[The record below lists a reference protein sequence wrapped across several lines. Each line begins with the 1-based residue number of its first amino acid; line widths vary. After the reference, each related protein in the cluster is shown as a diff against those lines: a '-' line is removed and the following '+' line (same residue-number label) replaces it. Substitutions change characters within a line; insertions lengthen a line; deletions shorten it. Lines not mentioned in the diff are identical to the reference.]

1 MAENNNLSEREIE
14 TLVLVAQGL
23 SNKEIAQALYISI
36 NTVKVHLRNIFEKIQ
51 VASRTE
57 ATLYAIEQGIIPS
70 PGPEPRYNAPDE
82 LIATP
87 TRAWVRKNWWLGIPF
102 GLAIII
108 GLTLLVLNQTIFPQ
122 PTPTPNTI
130 QGVATVQRW
139 AELAPMSI
147 ARASLAVA
155 AVDNA
160 IYAIGGDTAEGV
172 TGLLERYDP
181 QTDSWQT
188 LKPKPIPASAISAA
202 VIGGKIYVPGGKLA
216 DGNATNVLE
225 VFDPQQNTWQLQAA
239 LPQAVYGYALTAF
252 EGHLFVFGGTDGKA
266 ILDSV
271 YIYDP
276 SLDTWTEGQAMPT
289 ARAFSGAAEAGGRIY
304 VIGGWD
310 GKQSLTNNEAYL
322 PGRDNNG
329 QSAWSAAPPLPEAQ
343 QGFGL
348 QGIGEIIFLVGKSA
362 SEQLTLL
369 QYLPQNNLW
378 TSSYEKPP
386 IPMGNSVG
394 VATIEGY
401 FYIIGGNDENRGLLS
416 SSLRYQAMFILAFPN
431 LVN

>member
-23 SNKEIAQALYISI
+23 SNKEIAQALFISI

-70 PGPEPRYNAPDE
+70 PGRDPRYAAPDE
-82 LIATP
+82 PIVTP
-87 TRAWVRKNWWLGIPF
+87 TRAWVRKNWWLGIPL

-108 GLTLLVLNQTIFPQ
+108 GLTLLVFNQTIFPQ

-139 AELAPMSI
+139 AELAPMSV

-160 IYAIGGDTAEGV
+160 IYAIGGNTAEGV

-181 QTDSWQT
+181 QTDSWKT
-188 LKPKPIPASAISAA
+188 LEPKPIPASAISAA
-202 VIGGKIYVPGGKLA
+202 VIGGNIYVPGGKMK
-216 DGNATNVLE
+216 DGSASNALE
-225 VFDPQQNTWQLQAA
+225 VYNPQENTWQQKA
-239 LPQAVYGYALTAF
+239 PIPEPVFGYALTAF
-252 EGHLFVFGGTDGKA
+252 EGKLLLFGGTDNRNV
-266 ILDSV
+266 LDGV
-271 YIYDP
+271 YVYDP
-276 SLDTWTEGQAMPT
+276 ALDTWTQGQPMPT
-289 ARAFSGAAEAGGRIY
+289 ARAFAGAAEAGGNIY

-310 GKQSLTNNEAYL
+310 GKQSLTVNEAYQ

-329 QSAWSAAPPLPEAQ
+329 QSPWSVQPPLPEAQ

-348 QGIGEIIFLVGKSA
+348 QGIGEIVFLVGQSTT
-362 SEQLTLL
+362 EQLTLL
-369 QYLPQNNLW
+369 QFLPQNNVW
-378 TSSYEKPP
+378 TFFYEKPP

-401 FYIIGGNDENRGLLS
+401 FYIIGGNDENRSPLS
-416 SSLRYQAMFILAFPN
+416 SNLRFQALFILAFPN